1 MVTPTLLIEFFSYT
15 ASGLLEKEMVA
26 RYSQTLITLVVNTL
40 FIPFVIENL
49 SYVEGFETKQD
60 RHVAVM
66 NRNFFFMIIFT
77 LFMPIMGFTSLNKF
91 FSEISQSKVVDM
103 PALVSNNLLNQYDY
117 FVIYFIQITFISMG
131 MQAID
136 ITHYVAGTMF

>member
-77 LFMPIMGFTSLNKF
+77 LFMPIMGF